1 MNSGKVA
8 TASAAAKVAVE
19 IATGA
24 AVTCKIVAFDVSF
37 DGTSATATPI
47 LIELVKTT
55 AASSGGA
62 AGTNNVVSADTSR
75 TSQFT
80 SRTNDTTD
88 GTSPTVLSGW
98 LVHPQTGLSYQWPLG
113 REPNVPVSAF
123 WEFRITTVS
132 GSGTPNYDV
141 NVWVEE

>member
-37 DGTSATATPI
+37 DGTSSSATPI

-55 AASSGGA
+55 SASTGGS
-62 AGTNNVVSADTSR
+62 AGTDNIVSADTSR
-75 TSQFT
+75 TAQST
-80 SRTNDTTD
+80 SRVNDTTD
-88 GTSPTVLSGW
+88 GGSPTVLSGW
-98 LVHPQTGLSYQWPLG
+98 LVHPQTGMSYQWPLG

-123 WEFRITTVS
+123 WEFRITTVT
-132 GSGTPNYDV
+132 GSGTPNYDM